1 MWHIRQFV
9 SCNTLTQSH
18 GRRDIGMKE
27 ITISIADQGSAAFEC
42 NAYNNCYN
50 HKYVVDLRNINLP
63 MIFFWCVDDF
73 QPRET
78 TECNWLVDNWIC
90 CWNHG
95 LTSNDCCSCSDHKHW
110 PKQRSWPP
118 SIHTHIAQCESES
131 FCMEKKLAKEIS
143 ALLQHH
149 KHHSRRIRIPQKL
162 TWDRFVECLRN
173 MFWVFGQVCSLSI
186 YQHPPH
192 PTYTPNWYQWD

>member
-1 MWHIRQFV
+1 
-9 SCNTLTQSH
+9 
-18 GRRDIGMKE
+18 
-27 ITISIADQGSAAFEC
+27 
-42 NAYNNCYN
+42 
-50 HKYVVDLRNINLP
+50 

-95 LTSNDCCSCSDHKHW
+95 LTSNDCCSRSDHKHW
-110 PKQRSWPP
+110 PKQRSWSP

-149 KHHSRRIRIPQKL
+149 KHHSRCIGE
-162 TWDRFVECLRN
+162 FLRN
-173 MFWVFGQVCSLSI
+173 SHGIDL
-186 YQHPPH
+186 
-192 PTYTPNWYQWD
+192 